1 MRGSE
6 RYVVLIPAYN
16 AERSVGGVV
25 AEVKKV
31 MDDVV
36 VVDDGSVDRTG
47 DAARDAGAHVLVH
60 EQNRGKGAA
69 LKTGFRY
76 ACEHGYDGVITLDA
90 DGQHLPHEI
99 PRFLECRANTG
110 ADLIIGGRAHLFG
123 QMLPRRRMA
132 NRFSAWSI
140 AKASR
145 TGVTDSQSGFRFYSA
160 RLLRGVKL
168 HTDGFDMESEV
179 IVRAGCGGFQ
189 VVTTPIELG
198 FVDGVST
205 SHYKPLMDTLRI
217 AWTVFRARLIW
228 RNR

>member
-1 MRGSE
+1 MSE
-6 RYVVLIPAYN
+6 RVVVLIPAYN
-16 AERSVGGVV
+16 AEHMVGDVV
-25 AEVKKV
+25 REVRKV
-31 MDDVV
+31 TDEVV
-36 VVDDGSVDRTG
+36 VVDDGSADRTG
-47 DAARDAGAHVLVH
+47 DAARAAGAHVLTH
-60 EQNRGKGAA
+60 PHNRGKGAA
-69 LKTGFRY
+69 LKTGFAY

-99 PRFLECRANTG
+99 PKFLECRARTN
-110 ADLIIGGRAHLFG
+110 ADLIIGGRAHLFA

-140 AKASR
+140 AKASK
-145 TGVTDSQSGFRFYSA
+145 TGITDSQSGFRFYSA
-160 RLLRGVKL
+160 NLLRSVRL

-179 IVRAGCGGFQ
+179 IVRAGCGGFR

>member
-1 MRGSE
+1 LRGAE
-6 RYVVLIPAYN
+6 RILVVIPAFN
-16 AERSVGGVV
+16 AERSVGGVI
-25 AEVKKV
+25 AEVRKV

-36 VVDDGSVDRTG
+36 VVDDGSRDRTG
-47 DAARDAGAHVLVH
+47 GVAREAGARVLVH
-60 EQNRGKGAA
+60 EHNRGKGAA
-69 LKTGFRY
+69 LKTGFKY
-76 ACEHGYDGVITLDA
+76 ACENGYDGIITLDA

-99 PRFLECRANTG
+99 PKFLDCRARTD
-110 ADLIIGGRAHLFG
+110 ADLIIGGRAHLFA

-140 AKASR
+140 AKASK
-145 TGVTDSQSGFRFYSA
+145 TGITDSQSGFRFYSVN
-160 RLLRGVKL
+160 LLRNIRL

-189 VVTTPIELG
+189 VVTTPIDLG